1 MWIAFLIT
9 LREGIEAALIV
20 GIVAGFLRQAGQHRL
35 MPKVW
40 LGVVL
45 AALLCVLVGWL
56 IHRATGEIP
65 QKQQELVVGVIGLI
79 AVGMITYMIVWMQQ
93 AARNMKQ
100 QLHTSVETALAKG
113 GSGWALV
120 LMAFLAVI
128 REGLESVFFLIAV
141 FQQSPDARMPWGAS
155 LGLACAI
162 LLGVLLYQGSI
173 WVNLNRFF
181 HWTGVFLVL
190 VAAGLFSGAF
200 RALHEAGVWNVGQTV
215 VADFS
220 AQLHEDSPLGVLL
233 GGFFGYTDHPTISDI
248 VSYFLYLIPVL
259 FWFLHGN
266 RVTPTSQGESE

>member
-56 IHRATGEIP
+56 IHRTTGEIP

-141 FQQSPDARMPWGAS
+141 FQQSPDVRMPWGAS

-173 WVNLNRFF
+173 RVNLNRFF

>member
-1 MWIAFLIT
+1 
-9 LREGIEAALIV
+9 
-20 GIVAGFLRQAGQHRL
+20 
-35 MPKVW
+35 
-40 LGVVL
+40 
-45 AALLCVLVGWL
+45 
-56 IHRATGEIP
+56 
-65 QKQQELVVGVIGLI
+65 
-79 AVGMITYMIVWMQQ
+79 
-93 AARNMKQ
+93 
-100 QLHTSVETALAKG
+100 
-113 GSGWALV
+113 
-120 LMAFLAVI
+120 MAFLAVI

-173 WVNLNRFF
+173 RVNLNRFF